1 MNILLELSKRNT
13 EWLKMAYNITKS
25 SDKAKDLVQDMYVK
39 MADNDTE
46 LRVEYTNFIYKV
58 MANIHKNQFRDNNTF
73 VEDGER
79 IKVQFASLD
88 NNEIIYT
95 KDGYQ
100 TNKNNEL

>member
-1 MNILLELSKRNT
+1 
-13 EWLKMAYNITKS
+13 
-25 SDKAKDLVQDMYVK
+25 
-39 MADNDTE
+39 
-46 LRVEYTNFIYKV
+46 

-88 NNEIIYT
+88 NNEVIYT
-95 KDGYQ
+95 KDGYK